1 MSVSTVAAPA
11 KRRVLV
17 VDDEDN
23 VTHLVSSALRF
34 DGFETVTADT
44 GTAALAAVAEQE
56 PDLIVLDVMMPGLDG
71 LGVLHSLRSAG
82 SQVPVIFLTA
92 RDAASDR
99 VGGLRGGA
107 DDYVVKPFGFAEL
120 VARMEAVLRRS
131 RPVLP
136 VPAPARPLV
145 RLADVEIDLDART
158 VRAHGGPVRLTRKEF
173 DLLAL
178 LAEQPGA
185 VRTRAEILQRVWES
199 PWQGPSRTLDV
210 HVSSLRAKL
219 GAPDL
224 VETVRGVGYRLRS
237 G

>member
-1 MSVSTVAAPA
+1 M
-11 KRRVLV
+11 RVLLV
-17 VDDEDN
+17 EDDAGVAGALASGLRRRGWELVLAATGAEA
-23 VTHLVSSALRF
+23 VTRAHGVHLVLLDLGLPDMDGMEVCRTLR
-34 DGFETVTADT
+34 
-44 GTAALAAVAEQE
+44 
-56 PDLIVLDVMMPGLDG
+56 
-71 LGVLHSLRSAG
+71 AG
-82 SQVPVIFLTA
+82 SDVPIIALTA
-92 RDAASDR
+92 RGDPRSKVA
-99 VGGLRGGA
+99 GLRGGA

-136 VPAPARPLV
+136 VPVPARPPV
-145 RLADVEIDLDART
+145 RVADVEIDLDART
-158 VRAHGGPVRLTRKEF
+158 VRAHGEPVRLTRKEF

-199 PWQGPSRTLDV
+199 SWQGSSRTLDV
-210 HVSSLRAKL
+210 HVASLRAKL
-219 GAPDL
+219 AAPDL

>member
-1 MSVSTVAAPA
+1 MSDTAPI
-11 KRRVLV
+11 RLLL
-17 VDDEDN
+17 VDDEP
-23 VTHLVSSALRF
+23 SLREPLAEYLSDQGF
-34 DGFETVTADT
+34 DVVQAED
-44 GTAALAAVAEQE
+44 AAKARSLLAEST
-56 PDLIVLDVMMPGLDG
+56 PDLVLLDIMMPGEDG
-71 LGVLHSLRSAG
+71 LSLCRHLIEAKK
-82 SQVPVIFLTA
+82 VPVIFLTA
-92 RDAASDR
+92 RGEATDR
-99 VGGLRGGA
+99 IVGLEIGA

-136 VPAPARPLV
+136 VRVPARPPV
-145 RLADVEIDLDART
+145 RLAGVEIDLDART

-185 VRTRAEILQRVWES
+185 VRTRAEILQRVWQS
-199 PWQGPSRTLDV
+199 TWQGSSRTLDV
-210 HVSSLRAKL
+210 HVASLRAKL
-219 GAPDL
+219 DAPDL

>member
-1 MSVSTVAAPA
+1 V
-11 KRRVLV
+11 RVLLV
-17 VDDEDN
+17 EDDAG
-23 VTHLVSSALRF
+23 VA
-34 DGFETVTADT
+34 G
-44 GTAALAAVAEQE
+44 ALASGLRRRGWELVHAATGAEAVARTHGVDLVLLDLGL
-56 PDLIVLDVMMPGLDG
+56 PDMDGMDVCRT
-71 LGVLHSLRSAG
+71 LRAG
-82 SQVPVIFLTA
+82 SDVPIIALTA
-92 RDAASDR
+92 RGDARSKVA
-99 VGGLRGGA
+99 GLRGGA

-136 VPAPARPLV
+136 VRVPARPPM

-185 VRTRAEILQRVWES
+185 VRTRAEILQRVWQS
-199 PWQGPSRTLDV
+199 TWQGSSRTLDV
-210 HVSSLRAKL
+210 HVASLRAKL
-219 GAPDL
+219 DAPDL

>member
-1 MSVSTVAAPA
+1 V
-11 KRRVLV
+11 RVLLV
-17 VDDEDN
+17 EDDAG
-23 VTHLVSSALRF
+23 VA
-34 DGFETVTADT
+34 G
-44 GTAALAAVAEQE
+44 ALASGLRRRGWELVHATTGAEAVARARGVDLVLLDLGL
-56 PDLIVLDVMMPGLDG
+56 PDMDGMDVCRT
-71 LGVLHSLRSAG
+71 LRGG
-82 SQVPVIFLTA
+82 SDVPIIALTA
-92 RDAASDR
+92 RGDARSKVA
-99 VGGLRGGA
+99 GLRGGA

-136 VPAPARPLV
+136 VRVPARPPV

-185 VRTRAEILQRVWES
+185 VRTRAEILQRVWQS
-199 PWQGPSRTLDV
+199 TWQGSSRTLDV
-210 HVSSLRAKL
+210 HVASLRAKL
-219 GAPDL
+219 DAPDL

>member
-1 MSVSTVAAPA
+1 V
-11 KRRVLV
+11 RVLLV
-17 VDDEDN
+17 EDDAGVAGALASGLRRRGWE
-23 VTHLVSSALRF
+23 LVHA
-34 DGFETVTADT
+34 AT
-44 GTAALAAVAEQE
+44 GAAAVARTHGVDLVLLDLGL
-56 PDLIVLDVMMPGLDG
+56 PDMDGMDVCRT
-71 LGVLHSLRSAG
+71 LRAG
-82 SQVPVIFLTA
+82 SDVPIIALTA
-92 RDAASDR
+92 RGDARSKVA
-99 VGGLRGGA
+99 GLRGGA

-136 VPAPARPLV
+136 VRVPARPPV

-185 VRTRAEILQRVWES
+185 VRTRAEILQRVWQS
-199 PWQGPSRTLDV
+199 TWQGSSRTLDV
-210 HVSSLRAKL
+210 HVASLRAKL
-219 GAPDL
+219 DAPDL

>member
-1 MSVSTVAAPA
+1 V
-11 KRRVLV
+11 RVLLV
-17 VDDEDN
+17 EDDAG
-23 VTHLVSSALRF
+23 VA
-34 DGFETVTADT
+34 G
-44 GTAALAAVAEQE
+44 ALASGLRRRGWELVHAATCAEAVARRHGVDLVLLDLGL
-56 PDLIVLDVMMPGLDG
+56 PDMDGMDVCRT
-71 LGVLHSLRSAG
+71 LRAG
-82 SQVPVIFLTA
+82 SNVPIIALTA
-92 RDAASDR
+92 RGDARSKVA
-99 VGGLRGGA
+99 GLRGGA

-136 VPAPARPLV
+136 VRVPARPPV

-185 VRTRAEILQRVWES
+185 VRTRAEILQRVWQS
-199 PWQGPSRTLDV
+199 TWQGSSRTLDV
-210 HVSSLRAKL
+210 HVASLRAKL
-219 GAPDL
+219 DAPDL

>member
-1 MSVSTVAAPA
+1 V
-11 KRRVLV
+11 RVLLV
-17 VDDEDN
+17 EDDAGVAGALASGLRRRGWEL
-23 VTHLVSSALRF
+23 VHAATGAEAVARAHGVHLVLLDLGLPDMDGMDVCRILR
-34 DGFETVTADT
+34 
-44 GTAALAAVAEQE
+44 
-56 PDLIVLDVMMPGLDG
+56 
-71 LGVLHSLRSAG
+71 AG
-82 SQVPVIFLTA
+82 SDVPIIALTA
-92 RDAASDR
+92 RGDPRSKVA
-99 VGGLRGGA
+99 GLRGGA

>member
-1 MSVSTVAAPA
+1 V
-11 KRRVLV
+11 RVLLV
-17 VDDEDN
+17 EDDAGVAGALASGLRGRGWEL
-23 VTHLVSSALRF
+23 VHAATGAEAVARAHGVHLVLLDLGLPDMDGMDVCRTLR
-34 DGFETVTADT
+34 ARS
-44 GTAALAAVAEQE
+44 
-56 PDLIVLDVMMPGLDG
+56 DVPII
-71 LGVLHSLRSAG
+71 A
-82 SQVPVIFLTA
+82 LTA
-92 RDAASDR
+92 RGDPRSKVA
-99 VGGLRGGA
+99 GLRGGA

-131 RPVLP
+131 RPVAP
-136 VPAPARPLV
+136 VPAPTRPPV
-145 RLADVEIDLDART
+145 RLADVEIDLDARA

-185 VRTRAEILQRVWES
+185 VRTRAEILQRVWQS
-199 PWQGPSRTLDV
+199 SWQGSSRTLDV
-210 HVSSLRAKL
+210 HVASLRAKL

>member
-1 MSVSTVAAPA
+1 V
-11 KRRVLV
+11 RVLLV
-17 VDDEDN
+17 EDDAG
-23 VTHLVSSALRF
+23 VA
-34 DGFETVTADT
+34 G
-44 GTAALAAVAEQE
+44 ALASGLRGRGWELVHAATGAEAIARAHGIDLVLLDLGL
-56 PDLIVLDVMMPGLDG
+56 PDMDGMDVCRT
-71 LGVLHSLRSAG
+71 LRAG
-82 SQVPVIFLTA
+82 SDVPIIALTA
-92 RDAASDR
+92 RGDARSKVA
-99 VGGLRGGA
+99 GLRGGA

-136 VPAPARPLV
+136 VPVPTRPPV

-185 VRTRAEILQRVWES
+185 VRTRAEILQRVWQS
-199 PWQGPSRTLDV
+199 TWQGSSRTLDV
-210 HVSSLRAKL
+210 HVASLRAKL
-219 GAPDL
+219 DAPDL

>member
-1 MSVSTVAAPA
+1 V
-11 KRRVLV
+11 RVLLV
-17 VDDEDN
+17 EDDAGVAGALASGLRRRGWEL
-23 VTHLVSSALRF
+23 VHAATGAEAVARAHGVHLVLLDLGLPDMDGMDVCRTLR
-34 DGFETVTADT
+34 
-44 GTAALAAVAEQE
+44 
-56 PDLIVLDVMMPGLDG
+56 
-71 LGVLHSLRSAG
+71 AG
-82 SQVPVIFLTA
+82 SDVPIIPLTA
-92 RDAASDR
+92 RGDPRSKVA
-99 VGGLRGGA
+99 GLRGGA